1 MAAYATTEDLAARW
15 RALTTAEESLAE
27 ALLED
32 ASGEI
37 DAEFRRLGRVVADE
51 ITAGNVTT
59 DDLKVVACRV
69 VKRAMASPLGEDDGA
84 AIETMQFSAGPFQ
97 ESRKY
102 ANPTGDLY
110 LTKADRRRL
119 GIGGAVASSVPMFV
133 VDEESAS

>member
-1 MAAYATTEDLAARW
+1 MAAYATAADLEARW
-15 RALTTAEESLAE
+15 RALTEAEESLAE

-51 ITAGNVTT
+51 LVAGNVTA

-69 VKRAMASPLGEDDGA
+69 VKRAMASPLGDDGA

-119 GIGGAVASSVPMFV
+119 GIGGPVASSVPMFV
-133 VDEESAS
+133 VDEESSS